1 MASPR
6 KRASRAHPSVCSH
19 PLLRPPI
26 HPTKTE
32 PRAQRTKPDPQAKR
46 NATHHVSAPDRSC
59 TSPRAKW
66 CRRSGS
72 GCLAG
77 VRTCESIRSSAYGI
91 ERKRGGGARTARS
104 NEVVWRGWGQ
114 RRGREGSRR
123 AGRAG
128 IRNVE
133 ESDTGRERPT
143 HPISL
148 KKWILLLG
156 RKSAAAIE
164 CTGASPQR

>member
-1 MASPR
+1 MVS
-6 KRASRAHPSVCSH
+6 SVGQWLFGGCSY
-19 PLLRPPI
+19 LR
-26 HPTKTE
+26 
-32 PRAQRTKPDPQAKR
+32 
-46 NATHHVSAPDRSC
+46 V
-59 TSPRAKW
+59 
-66 CRRSGS
+66 
-72 GCLAG
+72 
-77 VRTCESIRSSAYGI
+77 ESFISIWY
-91 ERKRGGGARTARS
+91 RKRGGGARTARS